1 MNQKKYLLKPHIEFN
16 SEERN
21 NARNDF
27 EKDIFKLWKQC
38 FKIHGDDREYKKCEG
53 TTKNTVKRKFH

>member
-1 MNQKKYLLKPHIEFN
+1 MK
-16 SEERN
+16 N
-21 NARNDF
+21 NA
-27 EKDIFKLWKQC
+27 